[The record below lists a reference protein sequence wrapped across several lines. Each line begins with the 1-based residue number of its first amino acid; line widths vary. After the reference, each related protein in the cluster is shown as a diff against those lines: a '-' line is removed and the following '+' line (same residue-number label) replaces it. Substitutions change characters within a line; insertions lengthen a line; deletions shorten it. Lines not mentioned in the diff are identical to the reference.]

1 MSKLSKVAVV
11 GGGAAGWLTAL
22 YINKILPE
30 SQITLIESEAIGILG
45 AGEGSVPTLVEF
57 LRFLQID
64 EQEFVK
70 ETNSTHKLGILFDNG
85 NQKIHLLIHLHRH
98 KQN

>member
-1 MSKLSKVAVV
+1 MTVSYKRQVAIV

-57 LRFLQID
+57 LRFLEID

-70 ETNSTHKLGILFDNG
+70 ETKSMKGKPEKVKNKA
-85 NQKIHLLIHLHRH
+85 
-98 KQN
+98 